1 MMAGK
6 VQFRR
11 LTETRRTGG
20 RRGLVLVLVL
30 WVLVVMMAIIAV
42 VSQTSRLNMKM
53 ATSAVDELR
62 CKWAC
67 RAGTEMAIGL
77 LNEDLRASDCLL
89 DLWSDN
95 DQDYNNVQLERCA
108 YSVRVAD
115 EAGKLNVNTA
125 AKEQLMALPYMEED
139 IADAILDWRDRDK
152 NPRTAGVETGY
163 YETLPIPYIA
173 RDGPFVTIRELL
185 EVKGVT
191 EELLYGEDTNLNGQ
205 LDNNEMDGELSPPAD
220 NGDDYLD
227 RGWIAYLTCYSYE
240 KNVDAQGNN
249 RVNINQADEQQL
261 QTDLGIQAGQARWIV
276 QNRGQGYKS
285 IADLVGTNT
294 TQQAPPGPQGGP
306 GPNPNQGDQGNQ
318 ANRGGP
324 GNQGNQ
330 GGPGNQGN
338 QGNQTQAVPID
349 LQTFTQIADRITI
362 VGQDKIPGRININT
376 APWEV
381 LAVLFGGNEQAEQI
395 AHSIV
400 AERSGL
406 LYGFQSIADL
416 INVQSIGINNFKKVS
431 DQITIRSDVFTIR
444 SYATAAI
451 SGARLQTECVVDR
464 SATPCTILYW
474 YQGANY

>member
-1 MMAGK
+1 MIAGK
-6 VQFRR
+6 EQFCRSAER
-11 LTETRRTGG
+11 TGTGG
-20 RRGLVLVLVL
+20 RDGLVLVLVL
-30 WVLVVMMAIIAV
+30 WVMIVMTAIVAV
-42 VSQTSRLNMKM
+42 VSQTSRLNMKI

-95 DQDYNNVQLERCA
+95 DEDYNNVQLERCE
-108 YSVRVAD
+108 YSVRVTD

-125 AKEQLMALPYMEED
+125 TKEQLMMLPYMQED

-152 NPRTAGVETGY
+152 NPRTEGVETGY
-163 YETLPIPYIA
+163 YETLPYPYIA

-185 EVKGVT
+185 QVKGVT
-191 EELLYGEDTNLNGQ
+191 EELLYGEDTNLNGR
-205 LDNNEMDGELSPPAD
+205 LDNNEMDGALSPPAD
-220 NGDDYLD
+220 NSDDYLD
-227 RGWIAYLTCYSYE
+227 QGWIAYLTCYSYD

-249 RVNINQADEQQL
+249 RVNVNQADEQQL

-276 QNRGQGYKS
+276 QNRGQGFKS
-285 IADLVGTNT
+285 IADLLGANT
-294 TQQAPPGPQGGP
+294 GQQPQGGP
-306 GPNPNQGDQGNQ
+306 PAGPGPNQ
-318 ANRGGP
+318 

-330 GGPGNQGN
+330 GRPGNQGN
-338 QGNQTQAVPID
+338 QGNQANQTQAVPID
-349 LQTFTQIADRITI
+349 AQTFAQIADRITI
-362 VGQDKIPGRININT
+362 VGQDKIPGRINVNT

-381 LAVLFGGNEQAEQI
+381 LAVLFGGDEQAEQI

-416 INVQSIGINNFKKVS
+416 INVQSVGINNFKKVA
-431 DQITIRSDVFTIR
+431 DQITVRSDVFTVHCL
-444 SYATAAI
+444 ATAVI
-451 SGARLQTECVVDR
+451 SGARQQTECVVDR